1 MILTAGGLLYT
12 ERPAWADQTERH
24 GDFMDLQQVLARV
37 HVLTNDS
44 REALLTTLCM
54 DAIRALESR
63 LIDPKADHTA
73 YKEALCRAA
82 AAEVLYQ
89 LALVDA
95 AQAPDS
101 LTAGSLRAEY
111 KTSCAQA
118 EAYRRQC
125 FRALSPILREDGF
138 FFGGVRT
145 CR

>member
-1 MILTAGGLLYT
+1 
-12 ERPAWADQTERH
+12 
-24 GDFMDLQQVLARV
+24 MDLQQVLARV
-37 HVLTNDS
+37 HVLTSDS

-54 DAIRALESR
+54 DAIRSLESR
-63 LIDPKADHTA
+63 LTGSETDYAA
-73 YKEALCRAA
+73 YAEALCAAA

-101 LTAGSLRAEY
+101 LTAGSLKAEY
-111 KTSCAQA
+111 KSTCAQA

-125 FRALSPILREDGF
+125 LRALSPILQDDGF
-138 FFGGVRT
+138 YFGGVRA

>member
-37 HVLTNDS
+37 RLMTGDS

-63 LIDPKADHTA
+63 LIDPKGDHTA
-73 YKEALCRAA
+73 YKEALCAAA
-82 AAEVLYQ
+82 AAETLYQ

-101 LTAGSLRAEY
+101 LTAGNLRAEY
-111 KTSCAQA
+111 KTACAQA